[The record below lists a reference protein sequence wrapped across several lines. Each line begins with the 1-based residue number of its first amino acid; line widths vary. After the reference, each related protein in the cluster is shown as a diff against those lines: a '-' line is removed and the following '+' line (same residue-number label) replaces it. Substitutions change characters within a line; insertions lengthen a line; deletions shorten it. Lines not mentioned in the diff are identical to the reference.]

1 MGTVPLY
8 HLPAFYEPFAAM
20 SHLIAAILFVWL
32 GWRLLRRGRGDWRRT
47 ALLAVYTSSCVF
59 QFSMSAAY
67 HMLVRGGTAHRV
79 LGRLDHA
86 AVFLLIVGIF
96 TPVYGMCYRG
106 PLRRTILAA
115 AWFSAIAGVV
125 FTTVLAN
132 TASDGLRLALYQ
144 ALGWSGIIAIID
156 IWRRDGFVV
165 VWPLLTGSVMMSLSA
180 LAEQLGWPI
189 LVPGVIHA
197 HEVFH
202 IILLIGAIHQWL
214 FMWELARSPAAAR
227 RPATSRPAAL
237 LTVETSSAIASRR
250 LDAGHRIGRAP
261 KRESPALTP

>member
-20 SHLIAAILFVWL
+20 SHLVAAALFIWL

-47 ALLAVYTSSCVF
+47 ALFAVYASSCVF

-67 HMLVRGGTAHRV
+67 HTLVRGSTAHRM

-86 AVFLLIVGIF
+86 AVFLLIAGIF
-96 TPVYGMCYRG
+96 TPVYGMRYRG
-106 PLRRTILAA
+106 PLRRTILGA
-115 AWFSAIAGVV
+115 AWFSAIAGVL

-144 ALGWSGIIAIID
+144 ALGWSGLIAIIE
-156 IWRRDGFVV
+156 IWRREGFVI
-165 VWPLLTGSVMMSLSA
+165 VWPLLAGSVMMSLSA
-180 LAEQLGWPI
+180 LAEQFGWPV

-202 IILLIGAIHQWL
+202 VILLIGAIHQWL
-214 FMWELARSPAAAR
+214 FMWDLARGSTAGDEFAANL
-227 RPATSRPAAL
+227 PKAL
-237 LTVETSSAIASRR
+237 VSVEGSSDGSKRR
-250 LDAGHRIGRAP
+250 LDTEPTAT
-261 KRESPALTP
+261 KRDTMLTCA